1 MKRILIAGTLAL
13 AAGGQALAADLPPAP
28 PPPPRAPATYI
39 PAPIPLYN
47 WTGFY
52 IGPNVGFGFTSSST
66 LSDSQ
71 ASTFTN
77 TTSNAFLGG
86 GQVGVNWEFGPG
98 VVIGAEADFEWLPNT
113 KNTVTA
119 TGTGLNAGS
128 TATASINSRW
138 LTLADARLGYAWDRL
153 LVYGKGGGAFVGANN
168 SALTVSPGGAVLPLS
183 GPANNMGWNAGIGL
197 EYAFWGTWSA
207 KVEYDY
213 VRLNS
218 ASFTAAGPGPV
229 PPAGPFNQD
238 VISSNNRVIN
248 LVTIGLNYKFGGW

>member
-1 MKRILIAGTLAL
+1 MKRLVLAVTLSVGAGSA
-13 AAGGQALAADLPPAP
+13 ALAADLPPPMA
-28 PPPPRAPATYI
+28 PPPRAPATYV
-39 PAPIPLYN
+39 PAPIPYYN

-52 IGPNVGFGFTSSST
+52 IGGNVGYGFTSSST

-71 ASTFTN
+71 KSTFTS

-98 VVIGAEADFEWLPNT
+98 VVIGAEADFDWLPNT

-128 TATASINSRW
+128 TATATINSRW
-138 LTLADARLGYAWDRL
+138 LTLVDARLGYAWDRL

-168 SALTVSPGGAVLPLS
+168 SSLNVNPGNTFLPLS
-183 GPANNMGWNAGIGL
+183 GPANNMGWNAGVGL
-197 EYAFWGTWSA
+197 EYAFWGGWSA
-207 KVEYDY
+207 KAEYDY

-218 ASFTAAGPGPV
+218 ASFTAAGAG
-229 PPAGPFNQD
+229 GPFNQD
-238 VISSNNRVIN
+238 VISTNNRVIN
-248 LVTIGLNYKFGGW
+248 LVLVGINYKFGPWW